1 MWRRGTLALTVF
13 GLLSWSAVAQDAAPV
28 TLPLKPPPAKQA
40 EAAPPTKPLE
50 SPVPAPQDVL
60 DAPVAEPE
68 RVEPP
73 APALQT
79 PPLPQPK
86 PHFAESKTAAVV
98 SEPDGAE
105 MAPVDDMPGGPP
117 IPTPPGGAPTARC
130 FVRDV
135 MAFYD
140 RTHVRC
146 YNKVRGKV
154 VFFAVDTSQPV
165 AGTVLSKA
173 LKGMQSGKP
182 VTITYAPGTDL
193 NPSNCGRKD
202 CRRLLDIQN

>member
-1 MWRRGTLALTVF
+1 MWRRWTLALIVF
-13 GLLSWSAVAQDAAPV
+13 GALSSNAAADDDATV
-28 TLPLKPPPAKQA
+28 TLPLTPPPAKEA
-40 EAAPPTKPLE
+40 KAAPPKPE
-50 SPVPAPQDVL
+50 ASAVPAPQDVI
-60 DAPVAEPE
+60 AA
-68 RVEPP
+68 P
-73 APALQT
+73 APAVVPPVQERPVAAIAP

-86 PHFAESKTAAVV
+86 PALVDAEPEPEVV
-98 SEPDGAE
+98 E
-105 MAPVDDMPGGPP
+105 MKPVDDMPGGPP

-146 YNKVRGKV
+146 YNKLRGKV
-154 VFFAVDTSQPV
+154 VYFAVDTSQPV
-165 AGTVLSKA
+165 AATVLSKA

-202 CRRLLDIQN
+202 CRRLLDIKN

>member
-1 MWRRGTLALTVF
+1 MKRWGTLALFACCALGWNAAAEDAEPVT
-13 GLLSWSAVAQDAAPV
+13 LPLSVPPAQDAAP
-28 TLPLKPPPAKQA
+28 PKPEKPA
-40 EAAPPTKPLE
+40 
-50 SPVPAPQDVL
+50 PAPQDIL
-60 DAPVAEPE
+60 DAPAAADEPAPPSLEPE
-68 RVEPP
+68 QDVAAAMP
-73 APALQT
+73 A

-86 PHFAESKTAAVV
+86 PAQEPAVV
-98 SEPDGAE
+98 SEPVVVE
-105 MAPVDDMPGGPP
+105 MNPVDDMPGGKP
-117 IPTPPGGAPTARC
+117 IPTPPGGAPLARC

-146 YNKVRGKV
+146 YNKVRGKI

-165 AGTVLSKA
+165 AAAVLSKA

-193 NPSNCGRKD
+193 NPSNCDRKN

>member
-1 MWRRGTLALTVF
+1 MWRRGTLALIVC
-13 GLLSWSAVAQDAAPV
+13 GALSWGVAAEDAESV
-28 TLPLKPPPAKQA
+28 TLPLHLPPAKEA
-40 EAAPPTKPLE
+40 KAAPPKSQAPA
-50 SPVPAPQDVL
+50 VPAPQDVL
-60 DAPVAEPE
+60 ETPVPEPE
-68 RVEPP
+68 P
-73 APALQT
+73 APAVPT
-79 PPLPQPK
+79 ISAPPQPK
-86 PHFAESKTAAVV
+86 AKPRPPEPKAAIAEEPEAV
-98 SEPDGAE
+98 E
-105 MAPVDDMPGGPP
+105 MDPVDDMPGGRP

-146 YNKVRGKV
+146 YNKLRGKI

-165 AGTVLSKA
+165 AATVLSKA
-173 LKGMQSGKP
+173 LKGMQTGKP

>member
-1 MWRRGTLALTVF
+1 MWRRGTLALIALCAF
-13 GLLSWSAVAQDAAPV
+13 SFHAVADDGSV
-28 TLPLKPPPAKQA
+28 TLPLTPPPAK
-40 EAAPPTKPLE
+40 EAKATPSKASE
-50 SPVPAPQDVL
+50 VPAPQDVIA
-60 DAPVAEPE
+60 APMPAAVPTAQSLPGVANASP
-68 RVEPP
+68 
-73 APALQT
+73 

-86 PHFAESKTAAVV
+86 PTLIDSVPGPEAT
-98 SEPDGAE
+98 E
-105 MAPVDDMPGGPP
+105 MQPIDDMPGGPP

-146 YNKVRGKV
+146 YNKLRGKIV
-154 VFFAVDTSQPV
+154 YFAVDTSQPV
-165 AGTVLSKA
+165 AATVLSKA